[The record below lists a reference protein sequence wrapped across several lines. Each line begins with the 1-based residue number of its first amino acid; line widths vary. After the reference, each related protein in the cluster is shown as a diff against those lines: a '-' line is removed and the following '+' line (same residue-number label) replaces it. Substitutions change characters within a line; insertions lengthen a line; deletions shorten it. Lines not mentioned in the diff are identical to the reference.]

1 MCTIY
6 GVLLHFTIFCCQI
19 SFFLQ
24 FTLFCRETSFG
35 TIYAILR
42 GEKFSQKLCPWRK
55 NDKYE
60 VWTHGTAA
68 NKCDQRQLV
77 KLVNNFFS
85 CQHIFSFSFMQ
96 LFLFLSRFFGFFH
109 GIPTV
114 FAFLHKVLGPFFLVL
129 PSDGLVF
136 LRHSDFPH
144 CHSNSSQL
152 QQLSF
157 CQNTFPFHSSTQNL
171 SQNYHSTTCIGKC
184 SIIIDHN
191 CSTLCLFRRHSS
203 ET

>member
-1 MCTIY
+1 MIT
-6 GVLLHFTIFCCQI
+6 VK
-19 SFFLQ
+19 
-24 FTLFCRETSFG
+24 E
-35 TIYAILR
+35 LR
-42 GEKFSQKLCPWRK
+42 HMGQQRTNVTKDNLSNLSTTFS
-55 NDKYE
+55 
-60 VWTHGTAA
+60 VA
-68 NKCDQRQLV
+68 N
-77 KLVNNFFS
+77 
-85 CQHIFSFSFMQ
+85 IFSVSLSCNSFY
-96 LFLFLSRFFGFFH
+96 FFPDFFGFYH

-129 PSDGLVF
+129 PSGGLVF

-171 SQNYHSTTCIGKC
+171 SQNYHSNTCIGTC
-184 SIIIDHN
+184 SIIINHN